1 MEMVLREGGIRDD
14 GLNVDPVSGNEIPSG
29 SLAEE
34 VRDDI
39 PAQLSGGEYVVPADV
54 VRFFGVK
61 YFEDLRMEAKSGL
74 QNMEKNGRIGGEP
87 MMAAS
92 APTGQGITEADLQA
106 LEAMMTTGVYSGGL
120 MDKIAYTIE
129 NDPLVNERVNK
140 KGMPV
145 KFAQGGQVSSAF
157 SDTNEIDKIID
168 QVSVMAQQ
176 NPSVMQELQQ
186 RGISV
191 NQPIKKMALG
201 GDVDTN
207 SIYQNYLTPGYSTV
221 IGGGKPQVPQPVTD
235 DVTAEPVAPVS
246 PTAPIPTPD
255 VGQCGANGRW
265 DGFRCI
271 YGDPDGGEG
280 GGGSGG
286 GGTASSAGNWF
297 EQSDITDINNFV
309 DNQLKDVVTGGTL
322 GGGDA
327 SKGVVENLLGGGL
340 KSIVGNLPMVKLAT
354 SIGKLTNISKARAA
368 VEINQQAGLISAE
381 EAAALDAKIN
391 AAAEAA
397 GVLDISNSIASGS
410 GRREGFGNLADEFGN
425 NDGKTTPTEL
435 IEYLGSLNIKDKPVV
450 VPEGSSGTGPT
461 TGGAAAP
468 TTTRTVTNNNNGGG
482 DNNDRPSAGE
492 IKSMQEGR
500 AKDRAEADAKER
512 QDKAS
517 KGGGYKGP
525 SSKAKEASQKTK
537 SELDETYGPG
547 LNKGGLMRKQKK
559 KQVNNN
565 KATQLRLAPT

>member
-1 MEMVLREGGIRDD
+1 MVLREGGIRDD

-61 YFEDLRMEAKSGL
+61 YFEDLRMQAKLGL
-74 QNMEKNGRIGGEP
+74 QDMERNGRIGGEP

-140 KGMPV
+140 KGTPV

-168 QVSVMAQQ
+168 QVSIMAQQ

-191 NQPIKKMALG
+191 NQPIKKMAPG
-201 GDVDTN
+201 GDVGTN

-221 IGGGKPQVPQPVTD
+221 IGGGSPQVPQPVTD
-235 DVTAEPVAPVS
+235 DVTAGPVAPVS
-246 PTAPIPTPD
+246 PAAPVPTPD
-255 VGQCGANGRW
+255 LGQCGANGRW

-271 YGDPDGGEG
+271 YGDSDGGEG

-286 GGTASSAGNWF
+286 SGTTTTGKSWYEEA
-297 EQSDITDINNFV
+297 DITDIDNYV
-309 DNQLKDVVTGGTL
+309 DNQLKDVISGGTF
-322 GGGDA
+322 GDGDA
-327 SKGVVENLLGGGL
+327 SKGVIENLLGGVI
-340 KSIVGNLPMVKLAT
+340 SNLPMVKT
-354 SIGKLTNISKARAA
+354 VQTIGKLTNISKARAA
-368 VEINQQAGLISAE
+368 VEVNEQAGLISAE
-381 EAAALDAKIN
+381 KAAELNAKISG
-391 AAAEAA
+391 AAREA
-397 GVLDISNSIASGS
+397 GILDEANTFATGS
-410 GRREGFGNLADEFGN
+410 GRAGGAFSKADRFGNGN
-425 NDGKTTPTEL
+425 NDGKSTPTEIVEL
-435 IEYLGSLNIKDKPVV
+435 LGSLPFSDKT
-450 VPEGSSGTGPT
+450 EITGSSGTGSAPT
-461 TGGAAAP
+461 TGGAAP
-468 TTTRTVTNNNNGGG
+468 TTTKTVTNNNNGGNG
-482 DNNDRPSAGE
+482 GNGNGGNSPSAQ
-492 IKSMQEGR
+492 KT
-500 AKDRAEADAKER
+500 ADQA
-512 QDKAS
+512 KAS
-517 KGGGYKGP
+517 KTEKNLSDLP
-525 SSKAKEASQKTK
+525 KSSEGKNRAEKAARSSEKDLESQ
-537 SELDETYGPG
+537 YGL
-547 LNKGGLMRKQKK
+547 LNKGGLMKKRKK
-559 KQVNNN
+559 K
-565 KATQLRLAPT
+565 

>member
-1 MEMVLREGGIRDD
+1 MEMILREGGIRDD

-74 QNMEKNGRIGGEP
+74 QDMERNGRIGGEP

-168 QVSVMAQQ
+168 QVSIMAQQ
-176 NPSVMQELQQ
+176 NPNIMQELQQ

-191 NQPIKKMALG
+191 NQPIKKMAPG
-201 GDVDTN
+201 GDVGTN

-221 IGGGKPQVPQPVTD
+221 IGGGSPQVPQPVTD
-235 DVTAEPVAPVS
+235 DVTAGPVAPVS
-246 PTAPIPTPD
+246 PAAPVPTPD
-255 VGQCGANGRW
+255 LGQCGVNGRW

-271 YGDPDGGEG
+271 YSDSDGGEG

-286 GGTASSAGNWF
+286 SGTTTTGKSWYEEA
-297 EQSDITDINNFV
+297 DITDIDNYV
-309 DNQLKDVVTGGTL
+309 DNQLKDVISGGTF
-322 GGGDA
+322 GDGDA
-327 SKGVVENLLGGGL
+327 SKGVIENLLGGVI
-340 KSIVGNLPMVKLAT
+340 SNLPMVRT
-354 SIGKLTNISKARAA
+354 VQTIGKLTNISKARAA
-368 VEINQQAGLISAE
+368 VEVNQQAGLISDKKATE
-381 EAAALDAKIN
+381 LDAKI
-391 AAAEAA
+391 AAAARDA
-397 GVLDISNSIASGS
+397 GILDQANTFATGS
-410 GRREGFGNLADEFGN
+410 ARAGDALGKADRFGNGN
-425 NDGKTTPTEL
+425 NDGTSTPTEIVEL
-435 IEYLGSLNIKDKPVV
+435 LGGLSFADKTKIT
-450 VPEGSSGTGPT
+450 GSSGTGPAPT
-461 TGGAAAP
+461 AGGAAAP
-468 TTTRTVTNNNNGGG
+468 TTTRTVTNNNNGGNGGG
-482 DNNDRPSAGE
+482 DNGDNSPSAQ
-492 IKSMQEGR
+492 KT
-500 AKDRAEADAKER
+500 ADQA
-512 QDKAS
+512 KAS
-517 KGGGYKGP
+517 KTEKNLSDLP
-525 SSKAKEASQKTK
+525 KSSEGENRAEKAARSSEKDLESQ
-537 SELDETYGPG
+537 YGL

-559 KQVNNN
+559 K
-565 KATQLRLAPT
+565 

>member
-1 MEMVLREGGIRDD
+1 MEMVLKEGGIRDD

-74 QNMEKNGRIGGEP
+74 QDMERNGRIGGEP
-87 MMAAS
+87 VEPQQQMAQNS
-92 APTGQGITEADLQA
+92 NQGITEADLQA
-106 LEAMMTTGVYSGGL
+106 LEAMMTTGVYEGGL

-140 KGMPV
+140 KGMSV

-157 SDTNEIDKIID
+157 SDTNQIDKIID
-168 QVSVMAQQ
+168 QVSTMAQK

-186 RGISV
+186 RGISA
-191 NQPIKKMALG
+191 NQAIKKMAPG
-201 GDVDTN
+201 GDVGTN

-221 IGGGKPQVPQPVTD
+221 IGGGTPQVSQPVTD
-235 DVTAEPVAPVS
+235 DVTAGPVAPVS
-246 PTAPIPTPD
+246 PVGPQPTPD
-255 VGQCGANGRW
+255 VGQCGENGRW
-265 DGFRCI
+265 DGFKCI
-271 YGDPDGGEG
+271 PTRKTNDNSDNG
-280 GGGSGG
+280 GGTGG

-327 SKGVVENLLGGGL
+327 STNPVSNLIDSGLGGIL
-340 KSIVGNLPMVKLAT
+340 SNLPMVRVAT

-368 VEINQQAGLISAE
+368 VELNQKAGLINE
-381 EAAALDAKIN
+381 KEAAALDAKIN

-397 GVLDISNSIASGS
+397 GLLEESNALASGS
-410 GRREGFGNLADEFGN
+410 GRRQGVETRADKFGNK
-425 NDGKTTPTEL
+425 DGKTTDIEL
-435 IEYLGSLNIKDKPVV
+435 IKYLESLNIKDKPVV
-450 VPEGSSGTGPT
+450 VPEGSSDT
-461 TGGAAAP
+461 AP
-468 TTTRTVTNNNNGGG
+468 TNGGG
-482 DNNDRPSAGE
+482 TITETVIDNNGDGGGGNDRTTDAE
-492 IKSMQEGR
+492 IRSMQDAR

-512 QDKAS
+512 QDKS
-517 KGGGYKGP
+517 RGGGGYTG
-525 SSKAKEASQKTK
+525 SSLEAREASQKTK
-537 SELDETYGPG
+537 SELEEAYGIG
-547 LNKGGLMRKQKK
+547 LNKGGLMKKRKK
-559 KQVNNN
+559 K
-565 KATQLRLAPT
+565 

>member
-1 MEMVLREGGIRDD
+1 MDEQMEMVLREGGIRDD

-61 YFEDLRMEAKSGL
+61 YFEDLRMQAKLGL
-74 QNMEKNGRIGGEP
+74 QDMERNGRIGGEP

-140 KGMPV
+140 KGTPV

-168 QVSVMAQQ
+168 QVSIMAQQ

-191 NQPIKKMALG
+191 NQPIKKMAPG
-201 GDVDTN
+201 GDVGTN

-221 IGGGKPQVPQPVTD
+221 IGGGSPQVPQPVTD
-235 DVTAEPVAPVS
+235 DVTAGPVAPVS
-246 PTAPIPTPD
+246 PAAPVPTPD

-271 YGDPDGGEG
+271 YGDSDGGEG

-286 GGTASSAGNWF
+286 SGTTTTGKSWYEEA
-297 EQSDITDINNFV
+297 DITDIDNYV
-309 DNQLKDVVTGGTL
+309 DNQLKDVISGGTF
-322 GGGDA
+322 GDGDA
-327 SKGVVENLLGGGL
+327 SKGVIENLLGGVI
-340 KSIVGNLPMVKLAT
+340 SNLPMVKT
-354 SIGKLTNISKARAA
+354 VQTIGKLTNISKARAA
-368 VEINQQAGLISAE
+368 VEVNEQAGLISAE
-381 EAAALDAKIN
+381 KAAELNAKISG
-391 AAAEAA
+391 AAREA
-397 GVLDISNSIASGS
+397 GILDEANTFATGS
-410 GRREGFGNLADEFGN
+410 GRAGGAFSKADRFGNGN
-425 NDGKTTPTEL
+425 NDGKSTPTEIVEL
-435 IEYLGSLNIKDKPVV
+435 LGSLPFSDKT
-450 VPEGSSGTGPT
+450 EITGSSGTGSAPT
-461 TGGAAAP
+461 TGGAAP
-468 TTTRTVTNNNNGGG
+468 TTTKTVTNNNNGGNG
-482 DNNDRPSAGE
+482 GNGNGGNSPSAQ
-492 IKSMQEGR
+492 KT
-500 AKDRAEADAKER
+500 ADQA
-512 QDKAS
+512 KAS
-517 KGGGYKGP
+517 KTEKNLSDLP
-525 SSKAKEASQKTK
+525 KSSEGKNRAEKAARSSEKDLESQ
-537 SELDETYGPG
+537 YGL
-547 LNKGGLMRKQKK
+547 LNKGGLMKKRKK
-559 KQVNNN
+559 K
-565 KATQLRLAPT
+565 

>member
-74 QNMEKNGRIGGEP
+74 QDMERNGRIGGEP

-140 KGMPV
+140 KGTPV

-176 NPSVMQELQQ
+176 NPSIMQELQQ

-191 NQPIKKMALG
+191 NQPIKKMAPG
-201 GDVDTN
+201 GDIGTN

-235 DVTAEPVAPVS
+235 DVTAGPVVPVS
-246 PTAPIPTPD
+246 PAAPVPTPD
-255 VGQCGANGRW
+255 LGQCGANGRW

-271 YGDPDGGEG
+271 YGDSDGGEG

-286 GGTASSAGNWF
+286 SGTTTTGKSWYEEA
-297 EQSDITDINNFV
+297 DITDIDNYV
-309 DNQLKDVVTGGTL
+309 DNQLKDVISGGTF
-322 GGGDA
+322 GDGDA
-327 SKGVVENLLGGGL
+327 SKGVIENLLGGVI
-340 KSIVGNLPMVKLAT
+340 SNLPMVRT
-354 SIGKLTNISKARAA
+354 VQTIGKLTNISKARAA
-368 VEINQQAGLISAE
+368 VEVNEQAGLISDKKAAE
-381 EAAALDAKIN
+381 LNAKITAAAKDAGILDQAN
-391 AAAEAA
+391 TFAT
-397 GVLDISNSIASGS
+397 GS
-410 GRREGFGNLADEFGN
+410 GRAGGALSKADRFGNG
-425 NDGKTTPTEL
+425 DGDGISTPTEIVEL
-435 IEYLGSLNIKDKPVV
+435 LGGLNFPDKT
-450 VPEGSSGTGPT
+450 EITGSSGTGSAPT
-461 TGGAAAP
+461 TGGAAKP
-468 TTTRTVTNNNNGGG
+468 TTTTTVTNNNGG
-482 DNNDRPSAGE
+482 DDNSGRPSAGE

-517 KGGGYKGP
+517 KGGGYTGP
-525 SSKAKEASQKTK
+525 SEKAREASQKTK

-559 KQVNNN
+559 K
-565 KATQLRLAPT
+565 